1 MIDSK
6 LSVSAQEYKR
16 NVLVIFC
23 DDADNTVYTS

>member
-6 LSVSAQEYKR
+6 LSVSAQEYKKKTQ
-16 NVLVIFC
+16 FC